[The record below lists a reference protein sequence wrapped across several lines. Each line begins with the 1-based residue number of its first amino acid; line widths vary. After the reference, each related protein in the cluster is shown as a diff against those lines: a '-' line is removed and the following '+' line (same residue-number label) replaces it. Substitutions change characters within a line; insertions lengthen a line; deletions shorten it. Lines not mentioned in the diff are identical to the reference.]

1 MEDEESKTDVPHV
14 EADDIETVSR
24 TMTLRTTAAAHPPGE
39 TPMTTSSCG
48 NLRSPL

>member
-24 TMTLRTTAAAHPPGE
+24 MMTSRTMTLRTTVRLHTRRAK
-39 TPMTTSSCG
+39 
-48 NLRSPL
+48 LR